1 MTRQR
6 AEKPLFHYFSLSTPD
21 NSVRKT
27 MSPIQE
33 PSVPALT
40 EMDQRGDVV
49 FVVGTAVDNTPA
61 RSFRVCSRTMAR
73 ISPVFDRMLHGSFA
87 ESKPTAPSSD
97 LISLSSSGINGTTT
111 SPAKDWIV
119 HLRDDRPDSF
129 DLLASIA
136 HSQFQRIPRALSI
149 AKLYELTVLTHYYDA
164 TPVLSPWL
172 QTWVSGI
179 AESPETTS
187 SSIAGPEGELLMPKL
202 LWISWE
208 LGHKQL
214 FESTA
219 RRMVMES
226 SGNLFG
232 DESGL
237 GDLSM
242 PPDVIERIAAIRT
255 QTIQS
260 IMDVFS
266 TLAEKLVSVD
276 EGPRWCRHAS
286 YMGPHRC
293 ESMILG
299 SMTFCLM
306 RASLWPIPEADDIDE
321 SVLTL
326 YSTLMNLVIHDIGR
340 PSDKGGVDHSECNP
354 RGFLMERIKNIL
366 ADVPS
371 PVGEAHR
378 KQLDRQIQKLLI

>member
-6 AEKPLFHYFSLSTPD
+6 AEKPLFHYFSLSTPN

-260 IMDVFS
+260 IIDVFS
-266 TLAEKLVSVD
+266 TLAVS
-276 EGPRWCRHAS
+276 
-286 YMGPHRC
+286 
-293 ESMILG
+293 I
-299 SMTFCLM
+299 
-306 RASLWPIPEADDIDE
+306 PI
-321 SVLTL
+321 T
-326 YSTLMNLVIHDIGR
+326 G
-340 PSDKGGVDHSECNP
+340 
-354 RGFLMERIKNIL
+354 
-366 ADVPS
+366 
-371 PVGEAHR
+371 
-378 KQLDRQIQKLLI
+378 